1 MKQHLR
7 HFVLALVICFISR
20 QPAKGQIGN
29 DNPTSVSGE
38 YSGSITTAGS
48 YDPYT
53 GNAKRVIE
61 DMAVTGSIGAYPLKW
76 ARILNTRG
84 GGSGWTHSYNWGL
97 WIRPPQPPHGGENQY
112 EGPVGGVTY
121 PDGRY
126 IELWN
131 DPEIG
136 NEGPEWDIW
145 DAEGPAGMI
154 NKIIDRG
161 AAITTCSWVMA
172 AKSSFGRLSR
182 MSSAT
187 HSSLTPSS
195 ILMGKLLPW
204 IMTDRAS

>member
-7 HFVLALVICFISR
+7 HFVLALVICLISR

-84 GGSGWTHSYNWGL
+84 GGGAFSEGSGWTHSYNWGL
-97 WIRPPQPPHGGENQY
+97 WIRPPDSHTGGYVNGSNGDPLVY
-112 EGPVGGVTY
+112 EGPVGGV
-121 PDGRY
+121 
-126 IELWN
+126 
-131 DPEIG
+131 
-136 NEGPEWDIW
+136 
-145 DAEGPAGMI
+145 
-154 NKIIDRG
+154 
-161 AAITTCSWVMA
+161 
-172 AKSSFGRLSR
+172 
-182 MSSAT
+182 
-187 HSSLTPSS
+187 
-195 ILMGKLLPW
+195 
-204 IMTDRAS
+204 